1 MNTFLSIVVII
12 EGLLL
17 GFFIYQAIKP
27 RQYDGEFI
35 IKRQSEDEALTIL
48 QISCLPEKLFS
59 KKELYLK
66 VIKK

>member
-1 MNTFLSIVVII
+1 MNTILYMIIVI

-27 RQYDGEFI
+27 REYDGEFT
-35 IKRQSEDEALTIL
+35 IKRQSEDEMLTIL
-48 QISCLPEKLFS
+48 QIDCAPESLFS

-66 VIKK
+66 VIRK

>member
-1 MNTFLSIVVII
+1 MNTILYMIIVI

-27 RQYDGEFI
+27 REYDGEFT
-35 IKRQSEDEALTIL
+35 IKRQSEDEMLTIL
-48 QISCLPEKLFS
+48 QIDCTPESLFS

-66 VIKK
+66 VIRK